1 VRGDVDVTRSDL
13 PNRESLILA
22 FMTCQR
28 EWEAGDVDGAPSLLE
43 HLVDDL
49 VLPLLRRTADP
60 TDEGTSPTP

>member
-1 VRGDVDVTRSDL
+1 MALMV
-13 PNRESLILA
+13 A
-22 FMTCQR
+22 QR

-49 VLPLLRRTADP
+49 VLPLLRQAAGL